1 MTLAV
6 ETTMIN
12 PASVAFDIDGV
23 VADTMT
29 LFLDIARQ
37 DFNLNDIRYEDFTC
51 YNLTDC
57 LDIDPEVVDAIV
69 SKILTGSYRATLNP
83 IAGAPEVLAQLA
95 NRNGPLVFITA
106 RPFVGPIQNWIEQ
119 TLRLG
124 AAAIEVIAT
133 GSHEL
138 KAGVLQ
144 QKRISY
150 FVEDRLD
157 TCFLL
162 ENAGVRPVLFKQPWN
177 REPHPFT
184 EVTSW
189 DELRALL
196 RF

>member
-1 MTLAV
+1 
-6 ETTMIN
+6 MID

-37 DFNLNDIRYEDFTC
+37 EFNLNNIRYEDFTC
-51 YNLTDC
+51 YNLADC
-57 LDIDPEVVDAIV
+57 LAIDPEIIDAIV

-83 IAGAPEVLAQLA
+83 ISGAPEVLAQLA
-95 NRNGPLVFITA
+95 NQNGSIIFITA
-106 RPFVGPIQNWIEQ
+106 RPFVGPMRNWIEQ
-119 TLRLG
+119 TLQLD
-124 AAAIEVIAT
+124 AAAIELIAT

-144 QKRISY
+144 QKKISY

-162 ENAGVRPVLFKQPWN
+162 DNAGVQPVLFKQPWN
-177 REPHPFT
+177 REPHPFA

-189 DELRALL
+189 DELHALL